1 MSKHKPSKPSHGPK
15 LAGPKTAGPKIA
27 AKAQRA
33 AQAVVRSPSNNHL
46 RPRQAG
52 SADALPKHH
61 DPEQQALVVETP
73 VTALPAEL
81 PPKQHEPHQQALLV
95 EKPAADLP
103 DDGNQTMT
111 GHESKNAPDLSSAAT
126 SVWAYQAN
134 LLEMAQ
140 ANMQFPFEFA
150 QRLATMR
157 SPNDFF
163 SVIAEFTNKRMAMFQ
178 SVGRK

>member
-1 MSKHKPSKPSHGPK
+1 MSKHKPSKPSH
-15 LAGPKTAGPKIA
+15 GPKTAGPKIA

-33 AQAVVRSPSNNHL
+33 AQAIVRSPSNDRL
-46 RPRQAG
+46 RPRRAG
-52 SADALPKHH
+52 STDSPPRQH
-61 DPEQQALVVETP
+61 DPEQPALVVETP
-73 VTALPAEL
+73 VTALPTEL
-81 PPKQHEPHQQALLV
+81 PPKQPEPQQEALLV

-103 DDGNQTMT
+103 DDGKQTMT
-111 GHESKNAPDLSSAAT
+111 GSQSKNAPDLSSAAT
-126 SVWAYQAN
+126 SVWAYQAK

-157 SPNDFF
+157 SPNDFY

-178 SVGRK
+178 SIGKK